1 MSAKVLRLPTS
12 HQTVEGLLAH
22 LLHVQG
28 EVEDLLVIGV
38 RREPGVNRT
47 FIWHTSQER
56 RDLAWAS
63 AILQGYV
70 SRVLFVDDDDDEP
83 PPEVGA

>member
-1 MSAKVLRLPTS
+1 MSTKVVRLPVS
-12 HQTVEGLLAH
+12 HQTVAGLLAH

-28 EVEDLLVIGV
+28 DVEDLLVIGV

-47 FIWHTSQER
+47 FIWHTNQER
-56 RDLAWAS
+56 RDLAWAA

-70 SRVLFVDDDDDEP
+70 SRVLFVDDDEA
-83 PPEVGA
+83 PPEVGSA